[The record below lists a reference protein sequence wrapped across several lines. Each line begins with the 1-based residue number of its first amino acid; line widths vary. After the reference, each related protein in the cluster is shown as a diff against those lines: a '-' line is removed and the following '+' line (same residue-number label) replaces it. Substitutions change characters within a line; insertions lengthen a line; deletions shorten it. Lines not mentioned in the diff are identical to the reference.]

1 MSEFIFDVLEVGR
14 EIPSLVKHPTTQQLV
29 MWAGASGDYNPIHYD
44 KDFAMS
50 KNLPGVVVHGQMVT
64 AFMGQMLSDWMGVR
78 GSLRKL
84 SVSYKGMNFP
94 GDTITCR
101 GVVNA
106 KSSHGGKQ
114 LVTLDV
120 WVENPKGEKTVV
132 GTGVVEFSGQIV

>member
-1 MSEFIFDVLEVGR
+1 
-14 EIPSLVKHPTTQQLV
+14 
-29 MWAGASGDYNPIHYD
+29 
-44 KDFAMS
+44 
-50 KNLPGVVVHGQMVT
+50 MVT

-84 SVSYKGMNFP
+84 SMSYKGMNFP
-94 GDTITCR
+94 GDIITCR

-106 KSSHGGKQ
+106 KSSHDGKQ

-120 WVENPKGEKTVV
+120 WAENPQGEKTVV